1 MKTKEEK
8 GTNDIISRLYKEQVK
23 TGNLTHE
30 DLIGMSFLLLVAGN
44 ATTANMITLGILTLL
59 QHPKQLKQLKENPSL
74 IKNATD
80 EILRY
85 LTGSQFAT
93 RRVALKNVQVGNE
106 TIEKNEGVWAL
117 NASANED
124 QTVFPNPTE
133 FNIHRKANPHLAY
146 GDGIHR
152 CVAERLAN
160 AEVQIAINTLIQR
173 LPNLQIGIP
182 LQQIQYVEDSSRD
195 FGVDALPIK
204 WFEFSSSSSNF
215 IVLLLGN
222 FSLRTHKPI

>member
-8 GTNDIISRLYKEQVK
+8 GTNDLISRLYREQVK
-23 TGNLTHE
+23 TGKLSHE
-30 DLIGMSFLLLVAGN
+30 DLISMSFLLLVAGN

-74 IKNATD
+74 IKSAVD

-93 RRVALKNVQVGNE
+93 RRVALNNVQVGNE
-106 TIEKNEGVWAL
+106 TIKKNEGVWAL
-117 NASANED
+117 NASANDDE
-124 QTVFPNPTE
+124 TIFENPTE
-133 FNIHRKANPHLAY
+133 FNIHRTPNPHLAY

-152 CVAERLAN
+152 CIAEHLAN

-173 LPNLQIGIP
+173 LPNLQIAIP
-182 LQQIQYVEDSSRD
+182 LQQIQYIEDPSHD
-195 FGVDALPIK
+195 FGVNALPIK
-204 WFEFSSSSSNF
+204 IN
-215 IVLLLGN
+215 
-222 FSLRTHKPI
+222 